1 MIFVIT
7 RQMLRIIGFIISL
20 GAVFGLASAATKTS
34 ELSTVKTIVA
44 SYQKSPAV
52 TAKVEKE
59 VTFALLGEQKKSSG
73 RMDFSKGRL
82 RLEIDK
88 PDPSLIV
95 MNKKVIWVV
104 TPTPEE
110 LGGKT
115 QVLKIS
121 SQEMSKQ
128 SKAPLA
134 VLLGKK
140 EAWDN
145 FKVKSSQT
153 NNGTLAL
160 TLVPTKPNV
169 VGEIVS
175 MQIEVSNKEKVL
187 KMLSYKDELDNET
200 KFIFSNTK
208 LDAKVD
214 DKLFIYSPPKNAEIT
229 EYK

>member
-1 MIFVIT
+1 
-7 RQMLRIIGFIISL
+7 MLRIIGFIISA
-20 GAVFGLASAATKTS
+20 AVAFGLTTAATKSS
-34 ELSTVKTIVA
+34 ELTVVKAIVA
-44 SYQKSPAV
+44 NYQKSAAV
-52 TAKVEKE
+52 TARVEKE
-59 VTFALLGEQKKSSG
+59 VTFALLGENKKSSG

-95 MNKKVIWVV
+95 MNKKLIWVV

-145 FKVKSSQT
+145 FKVKNSQT
-153 NNGTLAL
+153 KDGVLAL

-175 MQIEVSNKEKVL
+175 MQIEVSIKENVL
-187 KMLSYKDELDNET
+187 KLLSYKDELDNET
-200 KFIFSNTK
+200 KFIFSKTK

-214 DKLFIYSPPKNAEIT
+214 DKLFVYLPPKNAEIT